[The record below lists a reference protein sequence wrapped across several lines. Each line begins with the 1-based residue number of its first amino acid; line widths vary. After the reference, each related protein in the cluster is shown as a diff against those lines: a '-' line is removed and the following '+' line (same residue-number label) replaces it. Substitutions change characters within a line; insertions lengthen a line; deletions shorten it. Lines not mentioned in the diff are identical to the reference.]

1 MMHQLRPTVPGDDAL
16 SPRTGPYR
24 AATKDAQVTVD
35 IDPPCDGWETLMKNC
50 WKENSKE
57 RPKFVDI
64 VASLEAMK
72 NEHFDGNAFSGTP
85 PVVNKSTG
93 GKSNKQPSP
102 LK

>member
-1 MMHQLRPTVPGDDAL
+1 
-16 SPRTGPYR
+16 
-24 AATKDAQVTVD
+24 
-35 IDPPCDGWETLMKNC
+35 MKNC

-72 NEHFDGNAFSGTP
+72 NEHFDGNVLKGRL
-85 PVVNKSTG
+85 VVNKSTG
-93 GKSNKQPSP
+93 EEVKYNKAVSL